1 MQIALM
7 FCERSFITNLTAFQK
22 VPNAPYF
29 INSPCN
35 FPVYFMGKKTL
46 IFLLEL
52 LGSYNAYSINQ
63 SFTLIQISPV
73 NIFTNNLIAITRHS
87 KSSLTWA

>member
-1 MQIALM
+1 MLPISLII
-7 FCERSFITNLTAFQK
+7 RVSFQCT
-22 VPNAPYF
+22 
-29 INSPCN
+29 SW
-35 FPVYFMGKKTL
+35 KKNH
-46 IFLLEL
+46 FLLEL

-63 SFTLIQISPV
+63 SFTLFQISPV